1 MHGCLFHYYLYNNTY
16 TCNKNYHY
24 YFMVFNIHYTLYLYI
39 YLVNSNVCVLM
50 FEMNKILLKI
60 HAFFFK
66 KNKFQ

>member
-1 MHGCLFHYYLYNNTY
+1 MVA
-16 TCNKNYHY
+16 
-24 YFMVFNIHYTLYLYI
+24 YFIIIYIIIRIHVIRITIIISWFSIYITLYLYI

-66 KNKFQ
+66 KK